1 MYMKGT
7 KNTSSNRRYF
17 LCSLVFI
24 CCCCLPSHS
33 WAWIEGDFVKV
44 WEYYKPPPKP
54 ILSSGWLTVSPDPSD
69 ATIRIINS
77 SENYLPGMK
86 LKAGRYEIEISSDG
100 YNTIEKNI
108 KVSAGKNI
116 NVKIELEKKKK
127 KKKTRRPVI
136 TF

>member
-1 MYMKGT
+1 
-7 KNTSSNRRYF
+7 
-17 LCSLVFI
+17 
-24 CCCCLPSHS
+24 S

-77 SENYLPGMK
+77 SENYIPGMK

-100 YNTIEKNI
+100 YNTIEKKI

-116 NVKIELEKKKK
+116 NIKVELEKEK